1 MVLESLTDVHFIRRN
16 PVVMLFLAI
25 IVSSVGMWIAYF
37 TFPESASILA
47 IANIAIALVPIMHR
61 LFVVEEVCEI
71 MKPGRTLGFL
81 TRHRCTLKIYTWL
94 FIGLIVSYAFWYV
107 AMPMDVKESVFS
119 QQDRELDKI
128 ADLKNQLTGNVYIQA
143 TTCAKD
149 FGCWFQ
155 LVMYNNSSVL
165 LWAIL
170 FSFIYGAGAIFL
182 ISWNASIIGV
192 VVGRDVIGLVAEYA
206 HLGVGWD
213 LAAAYTHGLFNA
225 LGFLPHGLPEALGY
239 FIGAFAG
246 AIISVAISKRQY
258 KSKEFEIIAKDAFI
272 LILIALLLI
281 LIGALIESYL
291 LISI

>member
-25 IVSSVGMWIAYF
+25 VVSSVGMWIAYF
-37 TFPESASILA
+37 TFPESASVLA

-71 MKPGRTLGFL
+71 MSPGGTLGFL
-81 TRHRCTLKIYTWL
+81 SRHGCALKIYTWL

-107 AMPMDVKESVFS
+107 AMPIEVKESVFA
-119 QQDRELDKI
+119 QQDSELDKI
-128 ADLKNQLTGNVYIQA
+128 SDLKTQLTGNAYMPITA
-143 TTCAKD
+143 CDKD
-149 FGCWFQ
+149 FWCWFQ
-155 LVMYNNSSVL
+155 IVMYNNSSVL

-182 ISWNASIIGV
+182 ISWNASIIGI
-192 VVGRDVIGLVAEYA
+192 VVGRDIIGLVASYA

-213 LAAAYTHGLFNA
+213 LAAAYMHGLFNA

-258 KSKEFEIIAKDAFI
+258 RSKEFETIAKDAFI
-272 LILIALLLI
+272 LVLIALLFI
-281 LIGALIESYL
+281 LIGALIEAYL
-291 LISI
+291 LISM